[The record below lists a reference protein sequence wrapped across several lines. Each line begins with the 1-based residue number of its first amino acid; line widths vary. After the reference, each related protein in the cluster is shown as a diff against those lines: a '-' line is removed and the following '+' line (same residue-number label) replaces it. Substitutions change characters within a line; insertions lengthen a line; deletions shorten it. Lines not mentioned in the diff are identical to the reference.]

1 MSVAGSG
8 AAGCH
13 PLCST
18 AVLHKMLRFAT
29 ATAAIAAAI
38 TTAAAVPQLKWR
50 QLAAT
55 EKNVYT

>member
-1 MSVAGSG
+1 
-8 AAGCH
+8 
-13 PLCST
+13 
-18 AVLHKMLRFAT
+18 MLRFAT

-55 EKNVYT
+55 DKKLYT